1 MMVTLACWRRLA
13 PVAAGALLIG
23 LGCAQASAYAQ
34 SKPPALAL
42 APPAGPANAVNKAIS
57 FSDEEQ
63 QRIALLGPWPTPAAT
78 DPSNRW
84 SGNAQ
89 AIAFGR
95 LLFHDKRLSANRSI
109 ACASCHQ
116 IERGLSDG
124 RRRAIGLAAHDRNTQ
139 TLWNIG
145 LQRWFGWDGGAD
157 SLWAASIRPIL
168 AAHEMGMTP
177 QRVAAAVK
185 HHGDLANPYRQ
196 LFGEA
201 HKSIKSTKTNE
212 PSEPRKAGKASEPS
226 ELADADRVLV
236 NVAKSIAAYMETLIS
251 PRTSF
256 DAFRDSLLA
265 QSPAV
270 NYPSNAQR
278 GLKLFVGRGNC
289 FVCHFGPAFSNG
301 EFHDIGR
308 PFIVAPGR
316 VDPGRFAGIKRVQS
330 DRFNLLSVHND
341 ENTAP
346 KSDALAAAL
355 KTQTVNP
362 QHRNWGEW
370 RTPSLRGLRGSAP
383 YMHDGSLA
391 TLHEVVRHYSNIKE
405 ERLHSDGESILKPL
419 RLTKTEIDDLVAFLL
434 TLSASP

>member
-1 MMVTLACWRRLA
+1 
-13 PVAAGALLIG
+13 
-23 LGCAQASAYAQ
+23 
-34 SKPPALAL
+34 
-42 APPAGPANAVNKAIS
+42 
-57 FSDEEQ
+57 
-63 QRIALLGPWPTPAAT
+63 
-78 DPSNRW
+78 
-84 SGNAQ
+84 
-89 AIAFGR
+89 
-95 LLFHDKRLSANRSI
+95 
-109 ACASCHQ
+109 
-116 IERGLSDG
+116 
-124 RRRAIGLAAHDRNTQ
+124 
-139 TLWNIG
+139 
-145 LQRWFGWDGGAD
+145 
-157 SLWAASIRPIL
+157 
-168 AAHEMGMTP
+168 
-177 QRVAAAVK
+177 
-185 HHGDLANPYRQ
+185 
-196 LFGEA
+196 
-201 HKSIKSTKTNE
+201 
-212 PSEPRKAGKASEPS
+212 
-226 ELADADRVLV
+226 
-236 NVAKSIAAYMETLIS
+236 METLIS

-419 RLTKTEIDDLVAFLL
+419 RLTKTEIDDLVAFLM